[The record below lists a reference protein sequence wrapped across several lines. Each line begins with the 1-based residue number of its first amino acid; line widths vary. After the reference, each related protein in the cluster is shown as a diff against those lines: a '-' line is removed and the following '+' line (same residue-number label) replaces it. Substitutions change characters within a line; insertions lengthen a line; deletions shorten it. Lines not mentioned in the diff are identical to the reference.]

1 MHDLF
6 IVLKKQLS
14 SNIIYKT
21 YFINKN
27 FILIKKINSISS
39 STIEIEELITLY
51 EIVEKFHDFKFLVL
65 VNGNIYIKKILT

>member
-6 IVLKKQLS
+6 LVLKKQLL

>member
-6 IVLKKQLS
+6 LVLKKQLS